1 MEGVWIKVEELEK
14 LRQQAE
20 RIKELEAAMPLYD
33 ELLIRCALAEAER
46 VVTIGHKTY
55 VQQGGY
61 LMGEAERQEPV
72 AKWDETRGVADR
84 LGLAK
89 IADETLLYTTPQPA
103 IPAGWQLVPVEPTT
117 GMVEVAWDTIKRH
130 GEAVILVYKRMLAA
144 APKPENSHG

>member
-103 IPAGWQLVPVEPTT
+103 IPAGWQLVPVS
-117 GMVEVAWDTIKRH
+117 MAKDTCPCCCQWSEDHSK
-130 GEAVILVYKRMLAA
+130 AMLAA
-144 APKPENSHG
+144 APKLGDK